1 MSLQVWLPLTQDL
14 RNQGLANITSSGT
27 PVFKNSGKLG
37 SKSLDLNTRINFS
50 CPALNNVS
58 TFSVAFWAKTNQDSN
73 ISGDWMDVLGLT
85 DISIGGSGGQLRW
98 ETCYT
103 TGAPTRGISVHDNNT
118 YATIQGHGQA
128 TLKGNWNHFCI
139 TVDPSG
145 SGRAIEY
152 WDGVKIGDY
161 AASGGHLNGNFW
173 TGETNKVN
181 GEIQDIRI
189 YDHALSPLEVK
200 QMSQVLEL
208 HYPLNRNGWGQENL
222 LPCGG
227 TYTQS
232 SPWTTTLNRT
242 DGYAFVTNSGFEA
255 TPGKT
260 YTISVECDGNLY
272 SAHGGTH
279 NPSDKH
285 WTFWAYISNINTTAN
300 WQNGGYDTPR
310 NLTSSNNN
318 YRKIGNTH
326 VWTITLTD
334 SQKYIGLRTN
344 SYSNGTDNVTIKW
357 WNMKVEEG
365 DTFTGW
371 SPNSSSELGELMN
384 LNSTIE
390 YDCAGYC
397 NNLNNFTNIT
407 YTSDTPKYS
416 VSTFLSGSTYGSH
429 NNFYS
434 SDSYQNAM
442 TVACWV
448 KRTFSDATERL
459 ITNSWVRLY
468 TYTDFKVRL
477 TWTMSTGNAD
487 TTNTWA
493 SGQILPLNEWT
504 HVCFTMQDGIVKC
517 YINGTLKN
525 TSDRTQYGTYIHGV
539 IGNGFGGL
547 SASTKQWIGGL
558 SDFRLY
564 ATALSADDVKSLYN
578 NSAYID
584 NQGNIYG
591 AVYEEV

>member
-1 MSLQVWLPLTQDL
+1 MYSIFQYSTPNDLHLSWQDE
-14 RNQGLANITSSGT
+14 TSS
-27 PVFKNSGKLG
+27 
-37 SKSLDLNTRINFS
+37 
-50 CPALNNVS
+50 S
-58 TFSVAFWAKTNQDSN
+58 TF
-73 ISGDWMDVLGLT
+73 L
-85 DISIGGSGGQLRW
+85 GGSWPSFFPADTWTHCCIVYNGEKVMIYRNGEL
-98 ETCYT
+98 YT
-103 TGAPTRGISVHDNNT
+103 TVNGISNRNNFE
-118 YATIQGHGQA
+118 YDFPI
-128 TLKGNWNHFCI
+128 
-139 TVDPSG
+139 VG
-145 SGRAIEY
+145 SPIRR
-152 WDGVKIGDY
+152 
-161 AASGGHLNGNFW
+161 LND
-173 TGETNKVN
+173 V
-181 GEIQDIRI
+181 RI
-189 YDHALSPLEVK
+189 YDHTLSPLEVK
-200 QMSQVLEL
+200 HIAQGLIL

-390 YDCAGYC
+390 YDTSGYGNNGTRIGTFSWTSDCPKYLVSTYMSKSALITHPCPVFGGTNQEWTCAMWVKLDNVTQGQQAM
-397 NNLNNFTNIT
+397 NNFNISNNIVHST
-407 YTSDTPKYS
+407 TPLLY
-416 VSTFLSGSTYGSH
+416 LNDGANDYYMYGSQAV
-429 NNFYS
+429 S
-434 SDSYQNAM
+434 AG
-442 TVACWV
+442 V
-448 KRTFSDATERL
+448 
-459 ITNSWVRLY
+459 
-468 TYTDFKVRL
+468 
-477 TWTMSTGNAD
+477 
-487 TTNTWA
+487 
-493 SGQILPLNEWT
+493 WT
-504 HVCFTMQDGIVKC
+504 HVAFVFKNSDGTRNV
-517 YINGTLKN
+517 YINGVLKN
-525 TSDRTQYGTYIHGV
+525 NYGPNKTSIPKGIPNIVTVGTNLAGYI
-539 IGNGFGGL
+539 
-547 SASTKQWIGGL
+547 
-558 SDFRLY
+558 SDYRVY
-564 ATALSADDVKSLYN
+564 ATALSAEDIKSLYN

>member
-1 MSLQVWLPLTQDL
+1 MSLRIWLPLNGTLD
-14 RNQGLANITSSGT
+14 NQGLDDVVITNNGATIDNNGKIGKCYSFDGNDDYISLNGNALYNIIKGGSNPFSFTMWIYHADNSRAILFGDYSLSGGINFNIELNASHSVRFYWGGAPDTSGSHTLVTQSGWT
-27 PVFKNSGKLG
+27 HIAIVYNGADIKFYKNGILTDTYIGTLTIKNKNSGDYYLG
-37 SKSLDLNTRINFS
+37 RDARTGTT
-50 CPALNNVS
+50 ALN
-58 TFSVAFWAKTNQDSN
+58 
-73 ISGDWMDVLGLT
+73 G
-85 DISIGGSGGQLRW
+85 
-98 ETCYT
+98 
-103 TGAPTRGISVHDNNT
+103 
-118 YATIQGHGQA
+118 
-128 TLKGNWNHFCI
+128 
-139 TVDPSG
+139 
-145 SGRAIEY
+145 
-152 WDGVKIGDY
+152 KIND
-161 AASGGHLNGNFW
+161 F
-173 TGETNKVN
+173 
-181 GEIQDIRI
+181 RI

-200 QMSQVLEL
+200 HIAQGLIL
-208 HYPLNRNGWGQENL
+208 HYPLNRGGWGQENL

-390 YDCAGYC
+390 YDTSGFH
-397 NNLNNFTNIT
+397 NNGTRTGTFSW
-407 YTSDTPKYS
+407 TSDTPKYQ
-416 VSTFLSGSTYGSH
+416 VSTKFNTTSTKIKLPVISFTGMA
-429 NNFYS
+429 N
-434 SDSYQNAM
+434 SY
-442 TVACWV
+442 
-448 KRTFSDATERL
+448 TFAWWQYN
-459 ITNSWVRLY
+459 I
-468 TYTDFKVRL
+468 
-477 TWTMSTGNAD
+477 STGNMPWGFSD
-487 TTNTWA
+487 GNRLNCYHCSPLCWNTGDGSSNQFKDGSTTVTPATIQNGWHHMVITGDGTATKLYIDGVYKGTAITYKPLTGTQIWI
-493 SGQILPLNEWT
+493 SGW
-504 HVCFTMQDGIVKC
+504 DS
-517 YINGTLKN
+517 GTLY
-525 TSDRTQYGTYIHGV
+525 TF
-539 IGNGFGGL
+539 NG
-547 SASTKQWIGGL
+547 SKEC
-558 SDFRLY
+558 DFRIY
-564 ATALSADDVKSLYN
+564 ATALSADDVKSLYQ

>member
-1 MSLQVWLPLTQDL
+1 MDDVTVT
-14 RNQGLANITSSGT
+14 NNGAT
-27 PVFKNSGKLG
+27 FNSAGKLG
-37 SKSLDLNTRINFS
+37 GCYSFGTGNSYIIVDSAPLKTFTEFSFACWVKIISWNTNYSTIFAAKNSTAVSWNNLIFSLLRDSSTSALCFNISNGSSYTATSCRTGTLSLNTWYHIACTYKNGQIKLYQDGNVVSIYSTNVIPNFNS
-50 CPALNNVS
+50 IVNLWIGKSNENSYQSNNLLN
-58 TFSVAFWAKTNQDSN
+58 
-73 ISGDWMDVLGLT
+73 DV
-85 DISIGGSGGQLRW
+85 
-98 ETCYT
+98 
-103 TGAPTRGISVHDNNT
+103 
-118 YATIQGHGQA
+118 
-128 TLKGNWNHFCI
+128 
-139 TVDPSG
+139 
-145 SGRAIEY
+145 
-152 WDGVKIGDY
+152 
-161 AASGGHLNGNFW
+161 
-173 TGETNKVN
+173 
-181 GEIQDIRI
+181 RI

-200 QMSQVLEL
+200 EISKGLIL
-208 HYPLNRNGWGQENL
+208 HYPLNRQGWGQENL

-390 YDCAGYC
+390 YDTSGFH
-397 NNLNNFTNIT
+397 NNGTRTGTFSWM
-407 YTSDTPKYS
+407 SDTPKYQ
-416 VSTFLSGSTYGSH
+416 VSTKFNTEPNAISFASKFSHLTTFTYSCWIKTNVSQPAYLLMGYQYGNNTSGSLALEGTQGGFHYYAHAGTSGDVTIKGSVNCCDNQWHMITATYDGSKVIV
-429 NNFYS
+429 YI
-434 SDSYQNAM
+434 DGTKTAEGAV
-442 TVACWV
+442 TLLTTA
-448 KRTFSDATERL
+448 RTFSL
-459 ITNSWVRLY
+459 NYPS
-468 TYTDFKVRL
+468 
-477 TWTMSTGNAD
+477 G
-487 TTNTWA
+487 A
-493 SGQILPLNEWT
+493 SGRY
-504 HVCFTMQDGIVKC
+504 F
-517 YINGTLKN
+517 NGL
-525 TSDRTQYGTYIHGV
+525 
-539 IGNGFGGL
+539 
-547 SASTKQWIGGL
+547 L
-558 SDFRLY
+558 SDARVY
-564 ATALSADDVKSLYN
+564 ATALSAEDVKSLYN